1 MRPRD
6 NPFRVERVR
15 RVRFRP
21 QGVDWDTIHTRL
33 DELGF
38 RAAIAGP
45 DGSGKTTLLED
56 LIPHLEEK
64 GFRVRSAG
72 LTLPNRTLPKQRMQE
87 LTDGLGADELIAF
100 DGADLLRRW
109 EWQRLKWR
117 SRNSGGLLV
126 TTHTRPL
133 LPILIRCRTS
143 FPLFRS
149 IVEEILSARVEER
162 DPPPPVDLREVYE
175 RHGGNVRDAL
185 RELYDLYASLC

>member
-1 MRPRD
+1 MKPRE

-15 RVRFRP
+15 TVRFRP
-21 QGVDWDTIHTRL
+21 QGVDWDDIHTRL
-33 DELGF
+33 EVLGY

-64 GFRVRSAG
+64 GFQVRTAG
-72 LTLPNRTLPKQRMQE
+72 LTLPNRTLPKPRME
-87 LTDGLGADELIAF
+87 ALLADLSPDDLIAF
-100 DGADLLRRW
+100 DGADLLHRW
-109 EWQRLKWR
+109 DWWVLRWR
-117 SRNSGGLLV
+117 SRKAGGLLV
-126 TTHTRPL
+126 TTHQRRL
-133 LPILIRCRTS
+133 LPVLIRCRTS

-149 IVEEILSARVEER
+149 IVEEILSARAEDQ

-185 RELYDLYASLC
+185 RELYDLYASL